1 MTETTNWK
9 NEVNELMA
17 LEWDNVGE
25 LINDGDLSEENGK
38 SIKEA
43 IIVTSKFF
51 NKFFNHA
58 IKHYNGNEERACD
71 DFMFA
76 KALEQFEFFVVNMFG
91 DNELGFK
98 EADDKVKKELCVI
111 LGRLQG
117 I

>member
-43 IIVTSKFF
+43 ITFFCMSFSATST
-51 NKFFNHA
+51 
-58 IKHYNGNEERACD
+58 
-71 DFMFA
+71 
-76 KALEQFEFFVVNMFG
+76 ALCNQPTMRIISSEYIPPTFHFSS
-91 DNELGFK
+91 
-98 EADDKVKKELCVI
+98 
-111 LGRLQG
+111 
-117 I
+117 